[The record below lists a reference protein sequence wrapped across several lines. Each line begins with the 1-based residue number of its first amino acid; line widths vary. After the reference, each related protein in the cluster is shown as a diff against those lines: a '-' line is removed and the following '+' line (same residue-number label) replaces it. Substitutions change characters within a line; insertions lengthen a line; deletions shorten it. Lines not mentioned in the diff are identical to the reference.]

1 LVWPVPFLPRSAFEQ
16 LQPQTPAQAVEEPK
30 GEAPRRETLRVPIL
44 LVAAHPGG
52 QWRPRRR
59 SRHRWPLWPLWTG
72 AGSPSWGGAA
82 HLPGG
87 AAAVFCSVPLLFP
100 EFGLRG
106 PAVGLP
112 APTPSPLRVA
122 PPAAAAHR
130 QSRHGRRGPRLRG
143 AAAVARAQPPRGAAR
158 AARGAPGAPAAP
170 VLSVDHLHR
179 PVPQDARQVLEW
191 ASAAFAAANAL
202 FFGGRLAASGGV
214 RLDPTWHRVRGG
226 AGGSHPGEQIIVL
239 DPSVHTSLRA
249 LCGTLLHEMV
259 HLEVSPSGGGPEE
272 HGREFVS
279 RCLDVNAAVHRANE
293 GGLGL
298 GCACRLGELDLSLDR
313 ALLRACGAP
322 ADCLEDE
329 DPLRIDDEEAAGQ
342 AGSPAAWGSGLLVG
356 DLRAAGLEDGVC
368 ASVLSGAAVATC
380 ERALGTPGGFEAWD
394 ISEATGWRIAQAQT
408 SPSTPHPLAPPPPLL
423 PPPLLLLLLH
433 LSLPLPPSCVFV

>member
-1 LVWPVPFLPRSAFEQ
+1 RTCLKKQGA
-16 LQPQTPAQAVEEPK
+16 
-30 GEAPRRETLRVPIL
+30 RVSS
-44 LVAAHPGG
+44 
-52 QWRPRRR
+52 
-59 SRHRWPLWPLWTG
+59 SRKQVL
-72 AGSPSWGGAA
+72 GS
-82 HLPGG
+82 
-87 AAAVFCSVPLLFP
+87 C
-100 EFGLRG
+100 
-106 PAVGLP
+106 
-112 APTPSPLRVA
+112 
-122 PPAAAAHR
+122 
-130 QSRHGRRGPRLRG
+130 RRGARRMWSERVLG
-143 AAAVARAQPPRGAAR
+143 ALVSSARTIEDFEDHFANKMRAR
-158 AARGAPGAPAAP
+158 NRNMLGEWT
-170 VLSVDHLHR
+170 SER
-179 PVPQDARQVLEW
+179 WQEKVLEW